1 MSGAS
6 RAIYKAVKSILG
18 SNADPG
24 PEDLTDLGG
33 SVYKST
39 YPELKNRTFQSPE
52 EVLKVE
58 ANIDR
63 SKAKPKTK
71 QAEKRLT
78 NPAFMSVDQTPK
90 QIETELY
97 KGSTELKRRE
107 RAYTDK
113 LRSRLNEEV
122 EVFDPDEDEFFV
134 PLEGMAKVDEQ
145 MESLTTFNDAYG
157 NYIAD
162 PIGTRP
168 RELVSFYSTI
178 DNTIDEIFQRTS
190 KNRPGEKGIR
200 GRELLKRFETA
211 EVKQAELNFI
221 GFENRIKPD
230 EFYTE
235 ADLKDIIDK
244 SGIRVSANVYVDDIA
259 YPGTRSTKFS
269 TYQRQFDPESD
280 MYSTNLI
287 DLKYNDTGGDQIY
300 PLQYFE
306 IMLDVSPNFSKGSS
320 STERLGSY
328 DRKMDFIKGNLGR
341 TSRPAHFYENTLAH
355 ARGSIIEFVEGGEKV
370 LLIEELQ
377 TDAFR
382 GLPSYEAIPYR
393 SSQLP
398 NRGPRDPIA
407 FSKDEPRSRA
417 TEVVRPDLF
426 KDFAEKARQNA
437 GFHPTRESYNK
448 NYPKFSEDVI
458 EPGTDTILVKKGKNV
473 SYERQKLLYRKGVVQ
488 YEVDFYNPITNSKY
502 TETIGAEIRT
512 TKPSKPLFADP
523 RSPKNIDSLVRDEM
537 IPVREGAEKKKQAL
551 EMDIEFTKRIIG
563 DEDYFGTIVI
573 DPQNVDRK
581 VPVSGISD
589 YVEKLLQASIVH
601 AKKNNVDKIVIPSSD
616 LMDHAREFFGRGD
629 PEMFQYIQDIYDD
642 AVNKALNKFKNEF
655 KSKVEIGNFPLSST
669 DKEYLDPTNFLTKE
683 GLKTRKLQ
691 ASKFIDISKLD
702 IDAYQVVARFS
713 RGGLVTAPSST
724 GLMSR

>member
-52 EVLKVE
+52 EVLKVQ
-58 ANIDR
+58 AIIDK

-71 QAEKRLT
+71 KAEKRLT
-78 NPAFMSVDQTPK
+78 NPAFMEVDQTPK
-90 QIETELY
+90 QIETELFRGL
-97 KGSTELKRRE
+97 KELKRRE

-113 LRSRLNEEV
+113 LRNRLTDEVSVLDPLDNE
-122 EVFDPDEDEFFV
+122 FYV

-190 KNRPGEKGIR
+190 KNRPGERGIR

-259 YPGTRSTKFS
+259 GSGTRSTKFS
-269 TYQRQFDPESD
+269 TSQRQFDPASD
-280 MYSTNLI
+280 MYSTYLRDPEI
-287 DLKYNDTGGDQIY
+287 VAELGYGDTDGDQIY

-306 IMLDVSPNFSKGSS
+306 ITLDVSPNFSKGSS

-341 TSRPAHFYENTLAH
+341 TSRPAHFDENTLAH
-355 ARGSIIEFVEGGEKV
+355 ARGSVIEFAEGGEKV

-382 GLPSYEAIPYR
+382 GLPSYQNIPYR
-393 SSQLP
+393 S
-398 NRGPRDPIA
+398 
-407 FSKDEPRSRA
+407 
-417 TEVVRPDLF
+417 
-426 KDFAEKARQNA
+426 
-437 GFHPTRESYNK
+437 YC
-448 NYPKFSEDVI
+448 
-458 EPGTDTILVKKGKNV
+458 
-473 SYERQKLLYRKGVVQ
+473 
-488 YEVDFYNPITNSKY
+488 
-502 TETIGAEIRT
+502 
-512 TKPSKPLFADP
+512 
-523 RSPKNIDSLVRDEM
+523 
-537 IPVREGAEKKKQAL
+537 
-551 EMDIEFTKRIIG
+551 
-563 DEDYFGTIVI
+563 
-573 DPQNVDRK
+573 
-581 VPVSGISD
+581 
-589 YVEKLLQASIVH
+589 
-601 AKKNNVDKIVIPSSD
+601 
-616 LMDHAREFFGRGD
+616 
-629 PEMFQYIQDIYDD
+629 
-642 AVNKALNKFKNEF
+642 
-655 KSKVEIGNFPLSST
+655 
-669 DKEYLDPTNFLTKE
+669 FL
-683 GLKTRKLQ
+683 
-691 ASKFIDISKLD
+691 
-702 IDAYQVVARFS
+702 
-713 RGGLVTAPSST
+713 
-724 GLMSR
+724 

>member
-18 SNADPG
+18 SDADPG

-33 SVYKST
+33 SVYKSL
-39 YPELKNRTFQSPE
+39 YPELKNRTFKSPE
-52 EVLKVE
+52 EVLKVQ
-58 ANIDR
+58 AIIDK

-71 QAEKRLT
+71 KAEKKLT
-78 NPAFMSVDQTPK
+78 NPAFMEVDQTPK

-97 KGSTELKRRE
+97 KGSTKLKRRE
-107 RAYTDK
+107 RAYQDK

-190 KNRPGEKGIR
+190 KNRPGERGIR

-259 YPGTRSTKFS
+259 GSGTRSTKFS

-280 MYSTNLI
+280 MYNTYLR
-287 DLKYNDTGGDQIY
+287 DLGYGDTDGDQIY

-306 IMLDVSPNFSKGSS
+306 ISLDVSPNFSKGSS

-341 TSRPAHFYENTLAH
+341 TSRSAHFDENTLAH
-355 ARGSIIEFVEGGEKV
+355 ARGSVIEFVEGGEKV

-382 GLPSYEAIPYR
+382 ALPSYENIPYR

-407 FSKDEPRSRA
+407 FSKDEPRSRGTGA
-417 TEVVRPDLF
+417 THPDIF
-426 KDFAEKARQNA
+426 KDFAEKAKQNKEL
-437 GFHPTRESYNK
+437 HPTTESYNK

-488 YEVDFYNPITNSKY
+488 YEVDFYNPTTNSKY
-502 TETIGAEIRT
+502 TKTIGELIPG
-512 TKPSKPLFADP
+512 TKPSKTLFADP
-523 RSPKNIDSLVRDEM
+523 RTESLVKDNFITKGE
-537 IPVREGAEKKKQAL
+537 AL
-551 EMDIEFTKRIIG
+551 EMDIEFTKRVMG
-563 DEDYFGTIVI
+563 DEDYFGTIVKN
-573 DPQNVDRK
+573 PQDVDRK

-616 LMDHAREFFGRGD
+616 LIDFVRDQEMRGSD
-629 PEMFQYIQDIYDD
+629 AFKYIKDIYDD

-655 KSKVEIGNFPLSST
+655 KDKVKIGNFSLSRT

-683 GLKTRKLQ
+683 GLKTRMRQ
-691 ASKFIDISKLD
+691 ASKFIDISKLNINVD
-702 IDAYQVVARFS
+702 QVVARFS

>member
-1 MSGAS
+1 M
-6 RAIYKAVKSILG
+6 
-18 SNADPG
+18 
-24 PEDLTDLGG
+24 E
-33 SVYKST
+33 
-39 YPELKNRTFQSPE
+39 
-52 EVLKVE
+52 
-58 ANIDR
+58 
-63 SKAKPKTK
+63 
-71 QAEKRLT
+71 
-78 NPAFMSVDQTPK
+78 VDQTPK
-90 QIETELY
+90 QIETELFRGL
-97 KGSTELKRRE
+97 KELKRRE

-113 LRSRLNEEV
+113 LRNRLTDEVSVLDPLDNE
-122 EVFDPDEDEFFV
+122 FYV

-190 KNRPGEKGIR
+190 KNRPGERGIR

-259 YPGTRSTKFS
+259 GSGTRSTKFS
-269 TYQRQFDPESD
+269 TSQRQFDPASD
-280 MYSTNLI
+280 MYSTYLRDPEI
-287 DLKYNDTGGDQIY
+287 VAELGYGDTDGDQIY

-306 IMLDVSPNFSKGSS
+306 ITLDVSPNFSKGSS

-341 TSRPAHFYENTLAH
+341 TSRPAHFDENTLAH
-355 ARGSIIEFVEGGEKV
+355 ARGSVIEFAEGGEKV

-382 GLPSYEAIPYR
+382 GLPSYQNIPYR

-417 TEVVRPDLF
+417 TEFTRPDIF
-426 KDFAEKARQNA
+426 KDFAEKAKQNKEL
-437 GFHPTRESYNK
+437 HPTTESYNK
-448 NYPKFSEDVI
+448 NYPKFSEDVV

-473 SYERQKLLYRKGVVQ
+473 SYERQKLLYRKGVLQ
-488 YEVDFYNPITNSKY
+488 YEVDFYNPTTNSKY
-502 TETIGAEIRT
+502 TETIGAEIPG
-512 TKPSKPLFADP
+512 TKPSKTLFADP
-523 RSPKNIDSLVRDEM
+523 RSESLVKDEM
-537 IPVREGAEKKKQAL
+537 ITKGEADN
-551 EMDIEFTKRIIG
+551 MDIEFTKRVMG
-563 DEDYFGTIVI
+563 DEDYFGTIVKN
-573 DPQNVDRK
+573 PQDVDRK

-616 LMDHAREFFGRGD
+616 LIDYAREFVGRGD
-629 PEMFQYIQDIYDD
+629 REMFQYIQDIYDD
-642 AVNKALNKFKNEF
+642 AVNKTLNKFKNEF
-655 KSKVEIGNFPLSST
+655 KDKVEIGNFPLSST

-683 GLKTRKLQ
+683 GLKTRMRQ
-691 ASKFIDISKLD
+691 ASKFIDISKLNINVD
-702 IDAYQVVARFS
+702 QVVARFS